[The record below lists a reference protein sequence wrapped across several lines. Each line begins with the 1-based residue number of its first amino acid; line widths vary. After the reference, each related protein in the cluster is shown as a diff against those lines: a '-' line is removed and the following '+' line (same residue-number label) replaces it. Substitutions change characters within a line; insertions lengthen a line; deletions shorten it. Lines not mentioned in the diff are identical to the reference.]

1 MRDYLH
7 QNEIDKLLT
16 AAKASP
22 RYGQRNYLLVLL
34 ALRRA
39 RPQ

>member
-16 AAKASP
+16 AARASP
-22 RYGQRNYLLVLL
+22 RYGQRNHLL
-34 ALRRA
+34 ACTQGTDLGF
-39 RPQ
+39 